1 MRRREEKEI
10 NSKSSDQS
18 FVIHCNNTKRMKSP
32 ARQPATKTL
41 SVSFPAEFLR
51 SESHFSPG
59 LAPFPPPIDSVECPA
74 LLLCINCWVIPS
86 PGVIFRNPHNTAR
99 ADILVQI
106 SLFTSPSRLH
116 FLLRSSRISRSVP
129 GQNISLHLSMA
140 SRFGSRLLCIHQF
153 LPQMES

>member
-1 MRRREEKEI
+1 MRRREDKEV

-18 FVIHCNNTKRMKSP
+18 FVIHCNNTKRMKSLQDSLQVKHSQSLF
-32 ARQPATKTL
+32 QPG
-41 SVSFPAEFLR
+41 FLR
-51 SESHFSPG
+51 SESHFSRG
-59 LAPFPPPIDSVECPA
+59 LAPIPPPIDSVECPA

-116 FLLRSSRISRSVP
+116 FLLRSSQISRSVP

>member
-1 MRRREEKEI
+1 MYQENE
-10 NSKSSDQS
+10 
-18 FVIHCNNTKRMKSP
+18 VV
-32 ARQPATKTL
+32 ARQPASKTF
-41 SVSFPAEFLR
+41 SVYFQPGFLR

-59 LAPFPPPIDSVECPA
+59 LAPIPPPIDSVECPA

-116 FLLRSSRISRSVP
+116 FLLRSSHISRSR
-129 GQNISLHLSMA
+129 SEYLSTFVNGLTFRIT
-140 SRFGSRLLCIHQF
+140 SPLYSSIFTPNGILIPFSSCK
-153 LPQMES
+153 S